1 MQIHIVTDR
10 LAYLNFVQGSLANSL
25 AVKLDSARS
34 SFKALRD
41 AENALTPRRNIR
53 AGCGLQISR
62 IEHEQQKG
70 NEKKLAELREQLKKL
85 EADDESAE
93 KEVLLLK
100 RTAVKQS
107 EQQKWDALREVGSSV
122 FFISGKVVGYQR

>member
-1 MQIHIVTDR
+1 MTDR

-41 AENALTPRRNIR
+41 AENALVPHRNIR
-53 AGCGLQISR
+53 AGLGLQISR

-70 NEKKLAELREQLKKL
+70 NEKKLADLREKLKKC

-93 KEVLLLK
+93 KEVLLFK
-100 RTAVKQS
+100 RSAVRQS
-107 EQQKWDALREVGSSV
+107 EQRKWDALREVGSSI
-122 FFISGKVVGYQR
+122 FHFRKIVGSQC